1 MRLVDA
7 GDVVSAASLFADRIA
22 RDLGFS
28 EDYPICVFRA
38 AVSVLKRASRVDAH
52 EHLSRAESPEFVLGC
67 SCLRL
72 RQREGEDRPDCH
84 SRVLERAFGWNVGLQ
99 VGRVCRGVYVRSWPA
114 GQFRF
119 RL

>member
-28 EDYPICVFRA
+28 EDYPICVFRT

-72 RQREGEDRPDCH
+72 RPAERRRSARLPFQSPGE
-84 SRVLERAFGWNVGLQ
+84 SVRVECRASGWTSV
-99 VGRVCRGVYVRSWPA
+99 
-114 GQFRF
+114 
-119 RL
+119 